1 MIMLS
6 YVNARALHLV
16 GQIVIVFLVVTVVTF
31 VGLRLYVGYS
41 NESRITTLEQQ
52 LDILTKRLESE
63 ARDRQASD
71 DEFRKALYGDIEPK
85 VTANTAANEKNQ
97 QRGSIVIFPTWYQ
110 NRDKQLDDRLR
121 ALERWRVQMER

>member
-1 MIMLS
+1 MLS
-6 YVNARALHLV
+6 TSNSRALRLV
-16 GQIVIVFLVVTVVTF
+16 GQIAVVFIVVTVVTF

-41 NESRITTLEQQ
+41 NESRITILEQQ

-85 VTANTAANEKNQ
+85 VTANTVANEKNQ
-97 QRGSIVIFPTWYQ
+97 QRGEIIMFPTWYQ

-121 ALERWRVQMER
+121 ALERWRAQMER